1 MGTILKALSSAAVM
15 LALTTVSLAAQRG
28 TPDPERAA
36 TRQILLELGNLLQTG
51 NWAKAD
57 SAFAARGVHVLADT
71 MAYHSWAEYR
81 DKMLKPELEKLSGLK
96 VANTNVESVV
106 RGDVAWI
113 AFRQEI
119 GASSGMAKVARGT
132 AVLEKRE
139 GRWVIVHFHV
149 SR

>member
-1 MGTILKALSSAAVM
+1 MHVILKALSSAA
-15 LALTTVSLAAQRG
+15 LLLTITSASLAAQRG

-36 TRQILLELGNLLQTG
+36 TRQILLELGNFLQTG
-51 NWAKAD
+51 NWVKAD

-81 DKMLKPELEKLSGLK
+81 DKTLKPELEKLSGLK
-96 VANTNVESVV
+96 VANTGVESVV

-119 GASSGMAKVARGT
+119 GGSSGMAKVARGT

-139 GRWVIVHFHV
+139 GRWVIVHYHV
-149 SR
+149 SH